1 MTVAGEQYNPFA
13 APAIEQS
20 DEVLPNPADPT
31 DFTVRD
37 EILICGPRL
46 LLPAVCWKTGLTEDL
61 EPVQFRIQ
69 RASFRLQTSP
79 TSPVEVQTFISRQK
93 RKQEERRGIR
103 LSLLAVMGVL
113 MFVLPLPFNSPGL
126 TGVQAL
132 WRIVV
137 MLAGGII
144 TGIAGV
150 LMTGGLP
157 VVQRYRAPG
166 LHYVRGLPSA
176 LLAQLR
182 LVEAKRRR
190 RDLAGDRVVV
200 G

>member
-61 EPVQFRIQ
+61 EPVQFRVQ
-69 RASFRLQTSP
+69 RASFRLQ
-79 TSPVEVQTFISRQK
+79 TSPVEVQTFISRQ
-93 RKQEERRGIR
+93 RSKQEERRGIR
-103 LSLLAVMGVL
+103 LSLLAVVGVL
-113 MFVLPLPFNSPGL
+113 MFVLPLLFNSPGL
-126 TGVQAL
+126 TGVQVL

-137 MLAGGII
+137 MLAGGIT
-144 TGIAGV
+144 TGIAGM

-176 LLAQLR
+176 LVAQLR

>member
-61 EPVQFRIQ
+61 EPVQFRVQ
-69 RASFRLQTSP
+69 RASFRLQ
-79 TSPVEVQTFISRQK
+79 TSPVEVQTFISRQR

-103 LSLLAVMGVL
+103 LSLLAVVGVL
-113 MFVLPLPFNSPGL
+113 MIVLPLLFNSPGL
-126 TGVQAL
+126 TGVQVL

-137 MLAGGII
+137 MLAGIII

-190 RDLAGDRVVV
+190 RDLAGDRVIV

>member
-13 APAIEQS
+13 APASEQS

-31 DFTVRD
+31 DFTLRD

-46 LLPAVCWKTGLTEDL
+46 LLPAVCWRTGLTEDL
-61 EPVQFRIQ
+61 EPVQFRVQ
-69 RASFRLQTSP
+69 RASFRLQ
-79 TSPVEVQTFISRQK
+79 TSPVEVQTFISRQR

-103 LSLLAVMGVL
+103 LSLLAVIGVL
-113 MFVLPLPFNSPGL
+113 MFVLPLLFNSPGL
-126 TGVQAL
+126 TGVQVL

-157 VVQRYRAPG
+157 VVQRYRAG

-190 RDLAGDRVVV
+190 RDLAGDRVIV

>member
-31 DFTVRD
+31 DFTMRD

-46 LLPAVCWKTGLTEDL
+46 LLPAVCWRTGLTEDL
-61 EPVQFRIQ
+61 EPVQFRVQ
-69 RASFRLQTSP
+69 RASFRLQ

-113 MFVLPLPFNSPGL
+113 MFVLPLLFNSPGL
-126 TGVQAL
+126 TSVQVL

-137 MLAGGII
+137 MLAGIII

>member
-1 MTVAGEQYNPFA
+1 
-13 APAIEQS
+13 
-20 DEVLPNPADPT
+20 
-31 DFTVRD
+31 
-37 EILICGPRL
+37 
-46 LLPAVCWKTGLTEDL
+46 
-61 EPVQFRIQ
+61 
-69 RASFRLQTSP
+69 
-79 TSPVEVQTFISRQK
+79 
-93 RKQEERRGIR
+93 
-103 LSLLAVMGVL
+103 
-113 MFVLPLPFNSPGL
+113 FNSPGL
-126 TGVQAL
+126 TGVQVL

-137 MLAGGII
+137 MLAGIII

>member
-61 EPVQFRIQ
+61 EPVQFRVQ
-69 RASFRLQTSP
+69 RASFRLQ
-79 TSPVEVQTFISRQK
+79 TSPVEVQTFISRQR

-103 LSLLAVMGVL
+103 LSLLAVVGVL
-113 MFVLPLPFNSPGL
+113 MIVLPLLFNSPGL
-126 TGVQAL
+126 TGVQVL

-137 MLAGGII
+137 MLAGIII

>member
-46 LLPAVCWKTGLTEDL
+46 LLPAVCWRTGLTEDL
-61 EPVQFRIQ
+61 EPVQFRVQ
-69 RASFRLQTSP
+69 RASFRLQ

-93 RKQEERRGIR
+93 RKQEERRGIG

-113 MFVLPLPFNSPGL
+113 MFVLPLLFNSPGL
-126 TGVQAL
+126 TGVQVL

-166 LHYVRGLPSA
+166 FHYVRGLPSA

-190 RDLAGDRVVV
+190 RDLAGDRVIV

>member
-13 APAIEQS
+13 APAIERS

-61 EPVQFRIQ
+61 EPVQFRVQ
-69 RASFRLQTSP
+69 RASFRLQ
-79 TSPVEVQTFISRQK
+79 TSPVEVQTFISRQR

-103 LSLLAVMGVL
+103 LSLLAVVGVL
-113 MFVLPLPFNSPGL
+113 MIVLPLLFNSPGL
-126 TGVQAL
+126 TGVQVL

-137 MLAGGII
+137 MLAGIII